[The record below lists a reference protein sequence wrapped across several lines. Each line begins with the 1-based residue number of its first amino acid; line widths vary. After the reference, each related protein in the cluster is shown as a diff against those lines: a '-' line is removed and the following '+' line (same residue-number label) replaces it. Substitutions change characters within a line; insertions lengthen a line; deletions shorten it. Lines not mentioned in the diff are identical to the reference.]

1 MTSREGDICLPLL
14 CSHETPCAVLHLDLG
29 TPACEG
35 HGPVR
40 MNPEEAM
47 KMIRGLEKPLLWIK
61 VEGDGLVHPGEEKA
75 LGIPQCSPPVLE
87 GS

>member
-1 MTSREGDICLPLL
+1 
-14 CSHETPCAVLHLDLG
+14 
-29 TPACEG
+29 
-35 HGPVR
+35 

>member
-1 MTSREGDICLPLL
+1 
-14 CSHETPCAVLHLDLG
+14 
-29 TPACEG
+29 
-35 HGPVR
+35 

-75 LGIPQCSPPVLE
+75 VRRPHYGLPVFTGRL
-87 GS
+87 